1 MKVNREVRQSLRA
14 GGAVV
19 ALESTLI
26 THGLPYPD
34 NWHTASE
41 MEQAVREEGAVP
53 ATVAVLGGTPTIG
66 LDEEQLKY
74 LAQAKGV
81 RKCSRRDLP
90 IVTATKS
97 DGATTICGTLILA
110 HLAGIQVFATGG
122 LGGVHRGHAFDVS
135 ADLDELA
142 RTPMVVVCSGPKA
155 LLDQEATRE
164 RLETLGVPLLGLGT
178 DRMPAFYSRES
189 DLPVD
194 QRIETVEEVAQIAA
208 ARDRLGLTAT
218 ILVCVPVPAADELP
232 RKEAEKAI
240 AAAVR
245 AAEEQGIRGEA
256 VTPFLLCRIKE
267 LTGGR
272 SLKANHSL
280 LLNNAHV
287 GAQVARAMAQL
298 KQASRSISI

>member
-1 MKVNREVRQSLRA
+1 MRVNRQVRQALRA

-26 THGLPYPD
+26 THGLPYPE
-34 NWHTASE
+34 NWQTASE

-53 ATVAVLGGTPTIG
+53 ATVAVLGGVPTIG
-66 LDEEQLKY
+66 LDGEQLEY

-90 IVTATKS
+90 IVTATKT

-142 RTPMVVVCSGPKA
+142 RTPMIVVSSGPKA

-194 QRIETVEEVAQIAA
+194 QRIETVEEVAEIAA
-208 ARDRLGLTAT
+208 ARDALGLAST

-232 RKEAEKAI
+232 RHDAEKAI
-240 AAAVR
+240 AAALR
-245 AAEEQGIRGEA
+245 LAEERGIRGEA
-256 VTPFLLCRIKE
+256 VTPFLLARIKE
-267 LTGGR
+267 LTDGR
-272 SLKANHSL
+272 SLRANHSL
-280 LLNNAHV
+280 LLNNARV
-287 GAQVARAMAQL
+287 AARVARAVTQL
-298 KQASRSISI
+298 KQAARRITI

>member
-1 MKVNREVRQSLRA
+1 MRVSRQVRQTLRA

-26 THGLPYPD
+26 THGLPYPE

-41 MEQAVREEGAVP
+41 MEQAVRDEGAVP
-53 ATVAVLGGTPTIG
+53 ATVAVLEGIPTIG
-66 LDEEQLKY
+66 LESQQLEY

-90 IVTATKS
+90 IVTASKS

-122 LGGVHRGHAFDVS
+122 LGGVHRGHAWDVS

-142 RTPMVVVCSGPKA
+142 RTPMIVVCSGPKA

-164 RLETLGVPLLGLGT
+164 RLETLGVPLLGFGT

-194 QRIETVEEVAQIAA
+194 QRVESVEEVARIAA
-208 ARDRLGLTAT
+208 ARDALGLTSA

-232 RKEAEKAI
+232 RKDAEQAI
-240 AAAVR
+240 AAALR
-245 AAEEQGIRGEA
+245 LAEEQGIRGEA
-256 VTPFLLCRIKE
+256 VTPFLLARIKE
-267 LTGGR
+267 LSDGR
-272 SLKANHSL
+272 SLRANHSL
-280 LLNNAHV
+280 LLNNARV
-287 GAQVARAMAQL
+287 AARVARAVVQM
-298 KQASRSISI
+298 KQASRRITV

>member
-1 MKVNREVRQSLRA
+1 MRVNREVRQALRS

-34 NWHTASE
+34 NLRTARE

-53 ATVAVLGGTPTIG
+53 ATVAVLSGVPTIG
-66 LDEEQLKY
+66 LDDEQLEY
-74 LAQAKGV
+74 LAQARGV

-90 IVTATKS
+90 IVTAMKA

-122 LGGVHRGHAFDVS
+122 LGGVHRGHPFDVS

-142 RTPMVVVCSGPKA
+142 RTPMIVVNSGPKA

-178 DRMPAFYSRES
+178 ERMPAFYSRES
-189 DLPVD
+189 ELPVD
-194 QRIETVEEVAQIAA
+194 QRIETVEEVAEIAA
-208 ARDRLGLTAT
+208 ARDALGLAST
-218 ILVCVPVPAADELP
+218 ILVCVPVPTADELP
-232 RKEAEKAI
+232 RKDAEKAI
-240 AAAVR
+240 AAALR
-245 AAEEQGIRGEA
+245 LADEQGIRGET
-256 VTPFLLCRIKE
+256 VTPFLLARIKE

-272 SLKANHSL
+272 SLHANHSL
-280 LLNNAHV
+280 LLNNARV
-287 GAQVARAMAQL
+287 AARVARAVVQH
-298 KQASRSISI
+298 KQAARRITL